1 MKKYI
6 FSIGFSLFVV
16 VAFPQG
22 KLSRA
27 DIVTMD
33 FKSLLV
39 SKVKVK
45 EKAADVMPAYNNLIS
60 LCNKNLSFGPYSVMD
75 KTDFPPSGN
84 KHDYMSLAPYWWP
97 DPTKKGGLPYIRK
110 DGDVNPEVN
119 NYPDKE
125 NMPRVCEKVY
135 ELSLGFYFSD
145 NEVYAKKASELIRVW
160 FLDSNTKMNPN
171 VNYGQAVKGIFEG
184 RGEGLID
191 TRHFI
196 YLLDG
201 VNILNASKS
210 WTQKDNDALKT
221 WFRAYYHW
229 MNNSK
234 NGVDEK
240 NAPNNHGIWY
250 DAQSLAIT
258 NYLDSLEE
266 SKKIINRA
274 LGRLKEEMD
283 TKGAFPQELAR
294 TNSLHYSVFILNAFE
309 SIAQSA
315 HNINVDF
322 RNTKLSNGMSLKN
335 AYDFLTPY
343 LLGKKQWTWPIL
355 KHFDAENAY
364 PLLLSA
370 SKHNACNECLP
381 FIYNQSPESK
391 KLLLRIL

>member
-6 FSIGFSLFVV
+6 LLFSFWLFTSF
-16 VAFPQG
+16 AFCQG

-27 DIVTMD
+27 DVITLD
-33 FKSLLV
+33 FKSLIL
-39 SKVKVK
+39 SKVKIK
-45 EKAADVMPAYNNLIS
+45 EKSSELMPAYNNLIG

-75 KTDFPPSGN
+75 KKDFPPSGD

-97 DPTKKGGLPYIRK
+97 DPNTKEGIPYIRK
-110 DGDVNPEVN
+110 DGEVNPEVN

-145 NEVYAKKASELIRVW
+145 NEIYATKAAQLIRVW
-160 FLDSNTKMNPN
+160 FLDSATKMNPN
-171 VNYGQAVKGIFEG
+171 VNYGQAVKGIYEG
-184 RGEGLID
+184 RAEGLID

-196 YLLDG
+196 YLLNG
-201 VNILNASKS
+201 VKLLNASKG
-210 WTQKDNDALKT
+210 WTKKDNDALKK
-221 WFRAYYHW
+221 WFRTYYHW

-240 NAPNNHGIWY
+240 NSLNNHGVWY

-258 NYLDSLEE
+258 NYLDSLDE

-283 TKGAFPQELAR
+283 SNGAFPQELAR
-294 TNSLHYSVFILNAFE
+294 TNSLHYSIFVLNAFE
-309 SIAQSA
+309 SIAQLSD
-315 HNINVDF
+315 NISIDF
-322 RNTKLSNGMSLKN
+322 RNTKLSSGMSLKN

-343 LLGKKQWTWPIL
+343 LLEKKKWTWPVL
-355 KHFDAENAY
+355 KHFDVENAY

-370 SKHNACNECLP
+370 SKKNNCKECLP
-381 FIYNQSPESK
+381 FVYSQSQESQNY
-391 KLLLRIL
+391 LLRLL